1 MKTFVLQC
9 VRCARVCAATTT
21 SRLFSLSFNL
31 QRIRAHTT
39 LVIFLLFFF
48 PKAPDLFSRRLP
60 RGSSRRF
67 PFLSLLFS
75 ESHYAAEFAS
85 CRKPKIFFLVSTSHP
100 SATDS

>member
-9 VRCARVCAATTT
+9 VRCARVCATTTT

-39 LVIFLLFFF
+39 FVIFLLFFF

-60 RGSSRRF
+60 PAAL
-67 PFLSLLFS
+67 PFLSLLILFS